1 MHNAYLSTVSVYEN
15 GLGQEYA
22 QEAFC
27 DYLARTMERSWTF
40 REQFFLREA
49 CRLYCNTAAEM
60 ASRLSSSHDLKKIAI
75 VYQSFP
81 YGSFS
86 SYLFIVS
93 SSIPGS
99 SQILSTQA
107 FS

>member
-1 MHNAYLSTVSVYEN
+1 MHNAYLSTVSVCEN

-22 QEAFC
+22 QEAFF
-27 DYLARTMERSWTF
+27 DYLAYTMERSF
-40 REQFFLREA
+40 LEQFFLREA

-60 ASRLSSSHDLKKIAI
+60 ASRLSSFHDLKKIAI
-75 VYQSFP
+75 VYQSI

-99 SQILSTQA
+99 AQIST
-107 FS
+107 